1 MLNQLKDIFGVI
13 GSKNKINSLKLLL
26 ILLLIVIFELLS
38 IGLIIPGV
46 SLLLDIDT
54 LTSSKYFLFLR
65 ISYSLTQLIFL
76 YYYFYQQLF

>member
-54 LTSSKYFLFLR
+54 LTSFKYFFLR